1 MPYSARD
8 GLLLGAGISCVAG
21 ASLFYRRRQTLPFK
35 VAYFLSW
42 PILGSA
48 IILLG
53 TPTEQ
58 QILKR
63 LEQGGADPQRLEA
76 IRQQQRAMYQQMRQE
91 TDEKAHSRHAALK
104 GAE

>member
-1 MPYSARD
+1 M
-8 GLLLGAGISCVAG
+8 IE
-21 ASLFYRRRQTLPFK
+21 Q

-58 QILKR
+58 QILKVGR
-63 LEQGGADPQRLEA
+63 SLVESSRNVQYQVVLKRRSCTSALPATCRVNGHVCKIVNSASLVACDVEEIPSAEA
-76 IRQQQRAMYQQMRQE
+76 
-91 TDEKAHSRHAALK
+91 
-104 GAE
+104 